1 VNESTGSRIA
11 LHSDVLNIP
20 PRAKNALSFIRQNRK
35 LKFLNR
41 GGGLN
46 PWVKNKN
53 PNFLH
58 SLPYKGDE
66 LK

>member
-1 VNESTGSRIA
+1 MNESKGSRIA
-11 LHSDVLNIP
+11 PHSDVLNIP
-20 PRAKNALSFIRQNRK
+20 PRAENALFFIRQNRK
-35 LKFLNR
+35 LKFLNG

-58 SLPYKGDE
+58 SLPYKRDE
-66 LK
+66 SK